1 MSTDRTNRTRPGVAV
16 RAEPA
21 VAGYGATV
29 PGSTPDAPDRSVPPA
44 VRSGGRAIPVARGG
58 RRSKGTGGELPA
70 DVEVRRSARRRRTVT
85 AYRELGRTVVLIP
98 AAFSPAE
105 ERRWV
110 AQMVAKLQTRE
121 ERRRR
126 SLGGD
131 TELMTRAR
139 ALSAAHLDGAAQP
152 LSVRW
157 VDNQHRR
164 WGSCTP
170 ADGSIRLSTRLRTMP
185 EYVVD
190 YVLVHELVHL
200 IEPGHD
206 ERFWALVA
214 RYPRAERAR
223 GFLEG
228 VELANAAGA
237 ADHLADGADLID

>member
-1 MSTDRTNRTRPGVAV
+1 VAPQ
-16 RAEPA
+16 RRKIGA
-21 VAGYGATV
+21 VPYGASV
-29 PGSTPDAPDRSVPPA
+29 PGSPPDASASREPVGRLPGA
-44 VRSGGRAIPVARGG
+44 GRNGRALPAARGG
-58 RRSKGTGGELPA
+58 RGPVEGPGDAATDG
-70 DVEVRRSARRRRTVT
+70 DVVEVRRSARRRRTVT

-131 TELMTRAR
+131 DELMARAR
-139 ALSAAHLDGAAQP
+139 ALSAAHLDGMAEPA
-152 LSVRW
+152 SVRW

-170 ADGSIRLSTRLRTMP
+170 ADRSIRLSSRLRSMP

-200 IEPGHD
+200 VEPGHD

-228 VELANAAGA
+228 VELASTAGA
-237 ADHLADGADLID
+237 AAGELPAADVVD